1 MPKGVAGSRMIGSS
15 SRFTN
20 NTCVLG
26 SLPGLAPTTNMRPN
40 ITGLAGYK
48 AYPISNNMFRI
59 VMEEDQNGKVST
71 LLKRST
77 NAVSECESGFTKGCK
92 DSKTCVNK
100 VNKVSK

>member
-20 NTCVLG
+20 RTCVLG
-26 SLPGLAPTTNMRPN
+26 SLPGLAPTTNVRPN

-59 VMEEDQNGKVST
+59 VSSKKPGESTVSIT
-71 LLKRST
+71 RQRVR
-77 NAVSECESGFTKGCK
+77 NVSECGFNTNCTNAKK
-92 DSKTCVNK
+92 CVDK
-100 VNKVSK
+100 VTAKNIK

>member
-20 NTCVLG
+20 RTCVLG

-59 VMEEDQNGKVST
+59 TQSEVSGKSVKS
-71 LLKRST
+71 LQLVR
-77 NAVSECESGFTKGCK
+77 NVSECGFNRNCK
-92 DSKTCVNK
+92 DSKTCVT
-100 VNKVSK
+100 KVSAKNIK